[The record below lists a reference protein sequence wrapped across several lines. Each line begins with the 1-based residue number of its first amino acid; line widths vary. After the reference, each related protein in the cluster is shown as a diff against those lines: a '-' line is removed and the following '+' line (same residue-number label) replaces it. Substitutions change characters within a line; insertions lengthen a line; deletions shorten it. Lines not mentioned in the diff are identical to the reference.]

1 MVRTAALTGTPG
13 TGKTTLQR
21 AASEAGWSIVDVS
34 GLARARGAVR
44 GRDRRRAVDE
54 VDIDALRSAWDA
66 ELRGREP
73 GERVLAVGH
82 LAQHLPCDVIIVLR
96 CSPRVL
102 RERLEARGYPEAK
115 VSENVEAEA
124 VDVVLLEALDA
135 APAGG
140 VHEIDTTSDPPEAS
154 AELMLR
160 ILDGTDTGHA
170 AGGVDWS
177 GEVLGW
183 F

>member
-21 AASEAGWSIVDVS
+21 AASEAGWSVVDVS
-34 GLARARGAVR
+34 ELARAHGAVH
-44 GRDRRRAVDE
+44 GRDRRRRVDE
-54 VDIDALRSAWDA
+54 VDIDALKTAWDA
-66 ELRGREP
+66 EVRGRGP
-73 GERVLAVGH
+73 DDRVLAVGH
-82 LAQHLPCDVIIVLR
+82 LAQHLPCDIVVVLR

-102 RERLEARGYPEAK
+102 RERLRARGYPEDK
-115 VSENVEAEA
+115 VAENVEAEA
-124 VDVVLLEALDA
+124 VDIVLLEALDS
-135 APAGG
+135 APPGG
-140 VHEIDTTSDPPEAS
+140 VHEIDTTTDPPDAS
-154 AELMLR
+154 AELLLR
-160 ILDGTDTGHA
+160 ILDGEDTDHG